1 MLRSMRDGAKSGVMK
16 FILMGLLVMAAGGLV
31 LTDVGGFFRGGV
43 AASDVAKGKGFTIG
57 VQEFDRTVRRTLSQQ
72 GIAPQQAYQFGLVD
86 QILTREIQT
95 RMLSLEAQ
103 KHGLMISDEDLV
115 AEISE
120 LTDSIA
126 AEGQSKKEALQQIL
140 RAQGISEGEFI
151 QAIRNEVRNNIF
163 RGALTSGTGYI
174 SDATARDLYQYENQT
189 RDIQFFELTLKSV
202 PDIEQPTEIQLEN
215 YYETIKNQFLI
226 PERRSITIATLK
238 EEALENA
245 IEISDEDIRDLYD
258 DQIDRFK
265 KNEIRKVNQAIT
277 NNQAE
282 ADKIVDLAKKGTSI
296 EAAVQKV
303 TGKKDAFMGASDF
316 EQSGL
321 LAEVADPVFAAA
333 SGDVVGPI
341 KTALGYH
348 VIKINNVVPART
360 QPFDE
365 VKTDIKKE
373 LMQTRMMD
381 EMMDAAN
388 VIDDRLASGEDLE
401 SIVSDIGL
409 TVEKFNS
416 MTLGG
421 MLKGGKEALKAY
433 EGDRPAILDA
443 AFTYDIGESAPVME
457 MADGRYI
464 TVRVDEITERSFEP
478 YDTKKDLV
486 KAQWIEQQRDAA
498 NRLRLSEAM
507 NTLNETG
514 DFTAV
519 AKQYGATIK
528 KQSAI
533 KRLGE
538 LKGIKSSNLIN
549 SIFDIGVNEYTS
561 APTTD
566 GQVIAQVTAITLPD
580 VTKASADDLNVVKT
594 RAQNAQSQD
603 IVAQYIN
610 ALNDEYKVKI
620 NERLLDQLYATPLDQ

>member
-16 FILMGLLVMAAGGLV
+16 FVLMGLLVLAAAGLV

-43 AASDVAKGKGFTIG
+43 AATDVAKGKGFTIG
-57 VQEFDRTVRRTLSQQ
+57 AQEFDRTVRRTLAQQ

-86 QILTREIQT
+86 QILSREIQT

-103 KHGLMISDEDLV
+103 KHGLMISDEDLI

-120 LTDSIA
+120 LTDSIV
-126 AEGQSKKEALQQIL
+126 AEGESKKEALQQIL

-151 QAIRNEVRNNIF
+151 QSIRNEVRNNIF
-163 RGALTSGTGYI
+163 RGALISGTGYV
-174 SDATARDLYQYENQT
+174 SDATGRDLYQYENQT

-215 YYETIKNQFLI
+215 YFETIKNQFLI
-226 PERRSITIATLK
+226 PERRSFTIATLK
-238 EEALENA
+238 EAVLENA
-245 IEISDEDIRDLYD
+245 IDISEDSIRALYD

-277 NNQAE
+277 SNLDE
-282 ADKIVDLAKKGTSI
+282 ADKIAELAKKGSGIQT
-296 EAAVQKV
+296 AVQKV
-303 TGKKDAFMGASDF
+303 TGKKDAFMGESDF
-316 EQSGL
+316 EQNGL
-321 LAEVADPVFAAA
+321 LAEVAEPVFAAA

-348 VIKINNVVPART
+348 IIKINAVIPART

-373 LMQTRMMD
+373 IMQTRMMN

-388 VIDDRLASGEDLE
+388 VIDDRLASGEELE

-409 TVEKFNS
+409 TVEKFDS
-416 MTLGG
+416 ITLGG
-421 MLKGGKEALKAY
+421 LSKDGKEALKSY
-433 EGDRPAILDA
+433 EGDRAAILEA
-443 AFTYDIGESAPVME
+443 AFTYDTGESSPVME
-457 MADGRYI
+457 MGDGRYI
-464 TVRVDEITERSFEP
+464 TVRVDAITERSFEP
-478 YDTKKDLV
+478 YEDKKEMV

-498 NRLRLSEAM
+498 NRLRLSEAL
-507 NTLNETG
+507 NTLNETK
-514 DFTAV
+514 DFEAV

-528 KQSAI
+528 KQTGI
-533 KRLGE
+533 KRLGDI
-538 LKGIKSSNLIN
+538 KDIKSSDLIN
-549 SIFDIGVNEYTS
+549 MIFDSNKGEYVS
-561 APTTD
+561 AKTTD
-566 GQVIAQVTAITLPD
+566 GQVIGVVTAITLPD
-580 VTKASADDLNVVKT
+580 PSKATEEELSVVKA

-610 ALNDEYKVKI
+610 ALNDEYNVKI
-620 NERLLDQLYATPLDQ
+620 NERLLDQLYATPIDQ